1 MLSADGIVTGAGA
14 SWDFSKKY
22 GPAEVSLGAYLD
34 TGGEISFKPIQVGAF
49 ISLGGYAYVGLFKFK
64 LGFTVSATLAAE
76 APRPFIVTGSFT
88 LVVDIPKPF
97 KDLEIGVDLSWTFE
111 SARNTDE
118 IEFLDTSD
126 VENRA
131 PVQALNFVTGESFV
145 VRYLGSAASVP
156 APDDW
161 ADYVIPIDS
170 YVDIEFSK
178 YVKPDASGVTMGRY
192 GGVVGSPS
200 YTELIPP
207 RKGKSTQVKHEFHV
221 RNVFIKFWD
230 GTWKDYDIY
239 TAMTPLE
246 DLDDV
251 SAADLADSS
260 LRLLATRRRHRPLQQ
275 AAPALTHA
283 ALLRHVGL
291 GAAHDREFRDHRRRP
306 HLPGGRDRGDL
317 RRLRRRCR
325 FAPNTRPRRPGTMMA
340 SSSRSTR
347 GRHRSRGC

>member
-1 MLSADGIVTGAGA
+1 MTEAAFGIDYQIPEGGEILDIAGSAELGFFFKDASAWYVNLGRDTPEEKRIQATLLSLFKGYAFLMLSADGIVTGAGA

-76 APRPFIVTGSFT
+76 APRPFIEPNRPRSPWSSTSRSRSRT
-88 LVVDIPKPF
+88 SRSASTW
-97 KDLEIGVDLSWTFE
+97 SWTFE

-131 PVQALNFVTGESFV
+131 PVQALNFVTGELFV

-192 GGVVGSPS
+192 GGVVGSLLPIPS
-200 YTELIPP
+200 
-207 RKGKSTQVKHEFHV
+207 
-221 RNVFIKFWD
+221 
-230 GTWKDYDIY
+230 
-239 TAMTPLE
+239 
-246 DLDDV
+246 
-251 SAADLADSS
+251 
-260 LRLLATRRRHRPLQQ
+260 
-275 AAPALTHA
+275 
-283 ALLRHVGL
+283 
-291 GAAHDREFRDHRRRP
+291 
-306 HLPGGRDRGDL
+306 
-317 RRLRRRCR
+317 
-325 FAPNTRPRRPGTMMA
+325 
-340 SSSRSTR
+340 
-347 GRHRSRGC
+347 